1 MATKTRSRSERD
13 TGPRPKNDAYTGL
26 LVIAL
31 LAMITSC
38 VLWYVDFDS
47 YGKTAPPKVNIPA
60 PNSSTPPPIPTA
72 PPAGETPPAPMGET
86 PMPMPMPM
94 DTNPMPMPMKP
105 MDPMPMKPMDPM
117 QPNPVQPKGM

>member
-60 PNSSTPPPIPTA
+60 PGSSTGPPIPTA
-72 PPAGETPPAPMGET
+72 PPAGDTPPAPMGET
-86 PMPMPMPM
+86 PPAPMPMGETPPAPMPMPM
-94 DTNPMPMPMKP
+94 DKNPMPKN
-105 MDPMPMKPMDPM
+105 PM
-117 QPNPVQPKGM
+117 QPDPVQPKGM